1 MNFGKILLPIAG
13 LVIEFQILLAEKL
26 VDTYHKNKRNKETP
40 PGLLEKIVAINFSKD
55 RIIDLNQE
63 QTIIHVKF
71 M

>member
-55 RIIDLNQE
+55 RINYLTKSRTNYY
-63 QTIIHVKF
+63 TR
-71 M
+71 